1 MSDVFLRQ
9 NDAWDYIRS
18 VADPKDQL
26 LLELALGHALH
37 HLCSDPDYQSRFE
50 RSPMDLLTYARAM
63 HAFLSKHDTI
73 RGVLDGT
80 IQSIEDL
87 SPFPTK

>member
-1 MSDVFLRQ
+1 MSDVFSRQ
-9 NDAWDYIRS
+9 SEAWDYVRS
-18 VADPKDQL
+18 VSDQKDKL
-26 LLELALGHALH
+26 LLEIALGHALH
-37 HLCSDPDYQSRFE
+37 HLCFDPDYQSMFE
-50 RSPMDLLTYARAM
+50 RSPMDLLAYARAM